1 MQEQERT
8 KLVCSNGSDRGR
20 GSDVD
25 VDGTITRTTPKVV
38 NELTG
43 GVQSRVEQTG
53 GRTTAAAAAAAE
65 TAAA

>member
-8 KLVCSNGSDRGR
+8 KLVCSNGSGR

-25 VDGTITRTTPKVV
+25 VDDTITRTTPKVV

-53 GRTTAAAAAAAE
+53 GRRTATAAEAAE

>member
-8 KLVCSNGSDRGR
+8 KLVCSNSSGR

-43 GVQSRVEQTG
+43 GVHSRVEQTG
-53 GRTTAAAAAAAE
+53 GRRTATAAEAVE

>member
-8 KLVCSNGSDRGR
+8 KLVCSKGSDRG
-20 GSDVD
+20 SDVN

-53 GRTTAAAAAAAE
+53 GRTTAAAAAE